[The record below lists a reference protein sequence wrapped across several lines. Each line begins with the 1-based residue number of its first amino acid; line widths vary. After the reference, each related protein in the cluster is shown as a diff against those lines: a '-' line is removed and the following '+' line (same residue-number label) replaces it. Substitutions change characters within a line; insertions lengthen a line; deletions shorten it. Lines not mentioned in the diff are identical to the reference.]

1 VKLDVYRQGHKTWK
15 KNASCGIIKD
25 LENGDLYLKNNP
37 QKLALSK
44 KTV

>member
-1 VKLDVYRQGHKTWK
+1 MEKSAR
-15 KNASCGIIKD
+15 CGIVKD

-37 QKLALSK
+37 QKLAFTK